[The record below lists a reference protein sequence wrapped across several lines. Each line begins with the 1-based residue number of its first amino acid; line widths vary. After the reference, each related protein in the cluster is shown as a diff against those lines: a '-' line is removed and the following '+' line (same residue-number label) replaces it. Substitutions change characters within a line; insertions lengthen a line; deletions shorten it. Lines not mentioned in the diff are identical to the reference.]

1 MRTNFP
7 TQILVS
13 SLYAII
19 TNTIHDWYSF
29 TTATII
35 LRSVSFNRP
44 ELTDVYATIYMWE
57 IFPNCANYPRTRSHD
72 VLQKEKLQF
81 FTSRDPNA
89 HILIRIVCV
98 RSITRRNSLVHTVRI
113 WPRAICYTAMRR
125 HPDNRSHVSTSSA
138 YAIRNDTSSKISSCT
153 QHTQAYVRLTT

>member
-44 ELTDVYATIYMWE
+44 ELIDVYATIYMWE

-81 FTSRDPNA
+81 FTLARSKRSYTHTYCMRTFDHAEKLARTHRTYMATCHMLYCDATPSGQSLARLNFK
-89 HILIRIVCV
+89 CV
-98 RSITRRNSLVHTVRI
+98 R
-113 WPRAICYTAMRR
+113 Y
-125 HPDNRSHVSTSSA
+125 
-138 YAIRNDTSSKISSCT
+138 SC
-153 QHTQAYVRLTT
+153 